1 MIRWTWMLAVALL
14 AVSLG
19 TAQGDEAVSLTPEQ
33 TEFFEKQVRPILD
46 KRCYECHSTDA
57 NEVRGGLRLDS
68 RDGWAVGGDSGPA
81 IVPTKPDE
89 SLLIA
94 AIRYA
99 DENTAMPPQGKLPA
113 AEIEI
118 LTQWVQRG
126 APDPRA
132 GQAGPVR
139 QEIDLEKGRQH
150 WAYQPIRPV
159 AVPDV
164 RQSQWPRNNIDRFIL
179 ARQEAQALS
188 PTRDAAP
195 EVLIRRVYFD
205 LIGLPPT
212 PEEVDAFLKDCA
224 TDGGSTA
231 AYERLV
237 HQLLASPH
245 FGERWGR
252 HWLDVARYAE
262 SLTLRGFVFTDAWR
276 YRDYVIDSFNQ
287 DRPFDRMMMEQVAGD
302 LLPAED
308 WQQSRRQVTATA
320 FLAIGNINLE
330 EQDKAALV
338 MDVVDEQLDAIGKA
352 FLAQTVTCARCH
364 DHKFDPIPTA
374 DYYALAGIFKSTRSL
389 NHSNVSAWIQ
399 QPLAVDAAREAEL
412 VKQEALLQAHEDQIK
427 KAKKS
432 LAEMAA
438 TPTRAGDV
446 PQLKPIPITDLPGIV
461 VDDTQAK
468 RVGEWTG
475 STTIATYVG
484 DGYIHDAD
492 AGKGTKTVTFIP
504 ELPES
509 GQYEVRIAYPIG
521 ANRATNTAVT
531 VFSADGEFEISLNQ
545 RVPGEIDGRFERLG
559 RYRFEKAGQSFV
571 IVSNAGTDGVVV
583 ADAVQ
588 FIPVESLADAK
599 EKLPTPVMSTP
610 PPEDESA
617 MRKQLASQIKQLEAE
632 LKQMTEAGPRRE
644 RVISVRED
652 DTVGDTQ
659 IHVRGNVHNLGAKVP
674 RGFLRVLPVQE
685 QFPISSKESG
695 RLQLAQW
702 LAHPENPLPARVMV
716 NRIWHHLFGAGLVRT
731 VDNFGTTGE
740 VPSHPELLDYLA
752 TRYRDLGMSTKSLI
766 QEIVLS
772 RTYQL
777 ASEVSPAAPASA
789 DLENRLLTRANRRRL
804 DAECIRDA
812 MLLVSGQLDLTPGGP
827 SYKSGLSSDFDYK
840 HTDTRRSVY
849 SSWFRN
855 GLPEVLEAFDVADP
869 SVPSGRR
876 NVSTVATQALF
887 MLNHPWVREQATA
900 AARKL
905 LAEPGLDDVARLDRA
920 FRVTMGRCPTS
931 TEREISLKHIQ
942 ASSAGTPEEQTAAW
956 ASLLQSLFA
965 SIDFRYVE

>member
-1 MIRWTWMLAVALL
+1 MMRWNGILIVALL
-14 AVSLG
+14 AIGSAAALADDVVPS
-19 TAQGDEAVSLTPEQ
+19 TSEQ
-33 TEFFEKQVRPILD
+33 IEFFEKHVRPILVS
-46 KRCYECHSTDA
+46 RCYECHSTDA
-57 NEVRGGLRLDS
+57 DEVRGGLRLDS
-68 RDGWAVGGDSGPA
+68 REGWVAGGDSGPA
-81 IVPTKPDE
+81 IVPSKPDE

-94 AIRYA
+94 AIRYE
-99 DENTAMPPQGKLPA
+99 DDSTAMPPKGKLPA

-126 APDPRA
+126 APDPRV
-132 GQAGPVR
+132 GQVGPAR
-139 QEIDLEKGRQH
+139 KEIDLEKGRQH
-150 WAYQPIRPV
+150 WAYQPIRAS
-159 AVPDV
+159 AVPGV
-164 RQSQWPRNNIDRFIL
+164 RMAEWPRNDIDRFIL
-179 ARQEAQALS
+179 ARQEAQGLT
-188 PTRDAAP
+188 PGGDAEP

-212 PEEVDAFLKDCA
+212 PEEVDAFVKDCA
-224 TDGGSTA
+224 AETGRTA

-237 HQLLASPH
+237 NQLLASSH

-262 SLTLRGFVFTDAWR
+262 SLTLRGFIFTDAWR
-276 YRDYVIDSFNQ
+276 YRDYVIESFNQ
-287 DRPFDRMMMEQVAGD
+287 DRPFDQMMMEQVAGD
-302 LLPAED
+302 LLPAVD

-320 FLAIGNINLE
+320 FLALGNTNLE
-330 EQDKAALV
+330 EQDKTALV
-338 MDVVDEQLDAIGKA
+338 MDVVDEQIDTISKA

-374 DYYALAGIFKSTRSL
+374 DYYALAGILKSTRAL

-399 QPLAVDAAREAEL
+399 RPLAVDAERETEL
-412 VKQEALLQAHEDQIK
+412 VKQEALVRAQEDRIK
-427 KAKKS
+427 QAKKS
-432 LAEMAA
+432 LAEIAA
-438 TPTRAGDV
+438 TPTPPGDS
-446 PQLKPIPITDLPGIV
+446 PQLKPVPIKDLSGIV
-461 VDDTQAK
+461 VDDAQAK
-468 RVGEWTG
+468 RVGDWTS
-475 STTIATYVG
+475 STSVATYVG
-484 DGYIHDAD
+484 EGYIHDANSE
-492 AGKGTKTVTFIP
+492 KGTKTVTFIP
-504 ELPES
+504 ELPAS

-545 RVPGEIDGRFERLG
+545 RVPGDIDGRFQKLG

-588 FIPVESLADAK
+588 FIPVESLTDAK
-599 EKLPTPVMSTP
+599 ETQPTLVISAPS
-610 PPEDESA
+610 EDKEGLQ
-617 MRKQLASQIKQLEAE
+617 KQMAAQLKTLEAD
-632 LKQMTEAGPRRE
+632 LKQMKETGPRRDQI
-644 RVISVRED
+644 ISVRED

-659 IHVRGNVHNLGAKVP
+659 IHIRGNVHNLGEKVP
-674 RGFLRVLPVQE
+674 RGFLRVLPVKD
-685 QFPISSKESG
+685 QFPISAKESG

-702 LAHPENPLPARVMV
+702 LAHPDNPLPARVMV
-716 NRIWHHLFGAGLVRT
+716 NRVWHHLFGVGLVRT

-740 VPSHPELLDYLA
+740 TPSHPELLDYLA
-752 TRYRDLGMSTKSLI
+752 IRYRESGMSTKSLI
-766 QEIVLS
+766 REIVLS

-777 ASEVSPAAPASA
+777 ASEALPDAPALA
-789 DLENRLLTRANRRRL
+789 DPENRLLTRANRRRL

-812 MLLVSGQLDLTPGGP
+812 MLLASGQLDLTPGGP
-827 SYKSGLSSDFDYK
+827 SYKPDLNSDFDYK

-855 GLPEVLEAFDVADP
+855 GLPEVLEAFDVADS

-887 MLNHPWVREQATA
+887 MLNHPWVGEQATA

-905 LAEPGLDDVARLDRA
+905 LAESGLDDAARLDRA
-920 FRVTMGRCPTS
+920 FRVTVGRSPTS
-931 TEREISLKHIQ
+931 TEREISLRHVQ
-942 ASSAGTPEEQTAAW
+942 AANSSTEQSVAW
-956 ASLLQSLFA
+956 ATLLQSLFA

>member
-1 MIRWTWMLAVALL
+1 MIERIGMLAAALL
-14 AVSLG
+14 ALSSSVAFSDDSG
-19 TAQGDEAVSLTPEQ
+19 SPTSESI
-33 TEFFEKQVRPILD
+33 EFFEKQVRPILVS
-46 KRCYECHSTDA
+46 RCYECHSTEA

-68 RDGWAVGGDSGPA
+68 RDGWATGGDSGPA
-81 IVPTKPDE
+81 IVPENPDE

-94 AIRYA
+94 AVRYG
-99 DENTAMPPQGKLPA
+99 DESTAMPPKGKLPV

-118 LTQWVQRG
+118 LTQWVLRG
-126 APDPRA
+126 APDPRTDSA
-132 GQAGPVR
+132 QPAR
-139 QEIDLEKGRQH
+139 TEIDLEKGRQH
-150 WAYQPIRPV
+150 WAYQPVRPV
-159 AVPDV
+159 PVPAV
-164 RQSQWPRNNIDRFIL
+164 RQSAWPRNDIDRFIL
-179 ARQEAQALS
+179 ARQEAQGLT
-188 PTRDAAP
+188 PTRDATP

-205 LIGLPPT
+205 LIGLPPS
-212 PEEVDAFLKDCA
+212 PEEIAAFVSECTAGDP
-224 TDGGSTA
+224 TA
-231 AYERLV
+231 AYQQLV
-237 HQLLASPH
+237 TQLLASPH

-287 DRPFDRMMMEQVAGD
+287 DRPFDQMIREQVAGD
-302 LLPAED
+302 LLPADD

-320 FLAIGNINLE
+320 FLAIGNTNLE

-338 MDVVDEQLDAIGKA
+338 MDVVDEQIDTISKA

-374 DYYALAGIFKSTRSL
+374 DYYALAGILKSTRAL

-399 QPLAVDAAREAEL
+399 QPLAVDAEREAEL
-412 VKQEALLQAHEDQIK
+412 VKQEALIQAQEDRIK
-427 KAKKS
+427 QAKKS
-432 LAEMAA
+432 LAEIAA
-438 TPTRAGDV
+438 TPTPAGDS
-446 PQLKPIPITDLPGIV
+446 PRLKPISLQDLPGIV
-461 VDDTQAK
+461 VDDAQAK
-468 RVGEWTG
+468 RVGEWTS

-484 DGYIHDAD
+484 EGYIHDAD
-492 AGKGTKTVTFIP
+492 AGKGTKTVTFNP

-521 ANRATNTAVT
+521 ANRATNAAVT
-531 VFSADGEFEISLNQ
+531 VFSADGEFNISLNQ
-545 RVPGEIDGRFERLG
+545 RVPGDIDGRFQKLG

-571 IVSNAGTDGVVV
+571 IVSNAGTDGVVI

-588 FIPVESLADAK
+588 FIPVESLVDAK
-599 EKLPTPVMSTP
+599 EKPPAPVISAA
-610 PPEDESA
+610 PPEDKEA
-617 MRKQLASQIKQLEAE
+617 MRKQIAAQIKTLEAE
-632 LKQMTEAGPRRE
+632 LKQLTESGPRRE
-644 RVISVRED
+644 RIISVRED

-674 RGFLRVLPVQE
+674 RGFLRVLPVQA

-716 NRIWHHLFGAGLVRT
+716 NRIWHHLFGVGLVRT

-740 VPSHPELLDYLA
+740 QPSHPELLDHLA
-752 TRYRDLGMSTKSLI
+752 TRYREVGMSTKSLI
-766 QEIVLS
+766 REIVLS

-777 ASEVSPAAPASA
+777 ASETTTDVAAAA
-789 DLENRLLTRANRRRL
+789 DPENRLLTRANRRRL

-827 SYKSGLSSDFDYK
+827 SYKPNLNSDFEYK

-855 GLPEVLEAFDVADP
+855 GLPEVLEAFDIADP
-869 SVPSGRR
+869 SMPTGRR

-887 MLNHPWVREQATA
+887 MLNHPWVGEQATA

-905 LAEPGLDDVARLDRA
+905 RAERGLDDVARLDRA
-920 FRVTMGRCPTS
+920 FRLTLGRDPTS

-942 ASSAGTPEEQTAAW
+942 SSAANSPAAQNAAW
-956 ASLLQSLFA
+956 ANLLQSLFA

>member
-1 MIRWTWMLAVALL
+1 MMRWIWMLAIALPIACWEEVSAEEAASL
-14 AVSLG
+14 A
-19 TAQGDEAVSLTPEQ
+19 PEQ
-33 TEFFEKQVRPILD
+33 VEFFEKQVRPILV

-57 NEVRGGLRLDS
+57 DEVRGGLQLDS
-68 RDGWAVGGDSGPA
+68 RNGWAVGGDSGPA
-81 IVPTKPDE
+81 IIPEKPDE

-118 LTQWVQRG
+118 LTKWIEQG
-126 APDPRA
+126 APDPRIGKTSPA
-132 GQAGPVR
+132 RA
-139 QEIDLEKGRQH
+139 EIDLEKGRQH
-150 WAYQPIRPV
+150 WAYQPIRSV

-164 RQSQWPRNNIDRFIL
+164 RQAQWPRNNIDRFIL
-179 ARQEAQALS
+179 ARQEAVGLS
-188 PTRDAAP
+188 PTRDATP
-195 EVLIRRVYFD
+195 EVLIRRIYFD
-205 LIGLPPT
+205 LIGLPPS
-212 PEEVDAFLKDCA
+212 PEEIDAFIQDCA
-224 TDGGSTA
+224 GEQGAAA

-237 HQLLASPH
+237 TKLLASPH

-252 HWLDVARYAE
+252 HWLDVVRYAE

-276 YRDYVIDSFNQ
+276 YRDYVIDAFNQ
-287 DRPFDRMMMEQVAGD
+287 DRPFDQMMMEQVAGD
-302 LLPAED
+302 LLPADD
-308 WQQSRRQVTATA
+308 WQQSRQQVTATA
-320 FLAIGNINLE
+320 FLAIGNTNLE

-338 MDVVDEQLDAIGKA
+338 MDVVDEQLDTIGKA
-352 FLAQTVTCARCH
+352 FLAQTLSCARCH
-364 DHKFDPIPTA
+364 DHKFDPIPTS
-374 DYYALAGIFKSTRSL
+374 DYYALAGILKSTRAL

-399 QPLAVDAAREAEL
+399 QPLAVDAVREAEL
-412 VKQEALLQAHEDQIK
+412 VKQEALLQAQEDRIK
-427 KAKKS
+427 RAKKS
-432 LAEMAA
+432 LAEIAA
-438 TPTRAGDV
+438 TPTQAGDT
-446 PQLKPIPITDLPGIV
+446 PRLTPIALKDLPGIV

-468 RVGEWTG
+468 RVGEWTN
-475 STTIATYVG
+475 STSVKSFVG
-484 DGYIHDAD
+484 EGYIHDAD

-509 GQYEVRIAYPIG
+509 GQYEVRIAYTIG
-521 ANRATNTAVT
+521 TNRTTNAAIT

-545 RVPGEIDGRFERLG
+545 RVPGDIDGRFERLG
-559 RYRFEKAGQSFV
+559 RYRFEKTGQSFV

-599 EKLPTPVMSTP
+599 EKLPTPMTSP
-610 PPEDESA
+610 PPSEDKA
-617 MRKQLASQIKQLEAE
+617 AARKQLASQIKQLEAE
-632 LKQMTEAGPRRE
+632 LKQMTEAGPRRD
-644 RVISVRED
+644 RIISVRED
-652 DTVGDTQ
+652 DTVGDTS
-659 IHVRGNVHNLGAKVP
+659 IHIRGNVHNLGAKVP
-674 RGFLRVLPVQE
+674 RGFLRVLSVPG
-685 QFPISSKESG
+685 QFPISPKESG

-702 LAHPENPLPARVMV
+702 LAHRDNPLPARVMA
-716 NRIWHHLFGAGLVRT
+716 NRIWHHLLGVGLVRT

-752 TRYRDLGMSTKSLI
+752 TQYREGGMSTKSLI
-766 QEIVLS
+766 REIVLS

-777 ASEVSPAAPASA
+777 ASVEAPEIEVSA
-789 DLENRLLTRANRRRL
+789 DPENRLLTRANRRRL

-812 MLLVSGQLDLTPGGP
+812 MLFVSGQIDLTPGGP
-827 SYKSGLSSDFDYK
+827 TYKPDLNSDFEYK

-900 AARKL
+900 AAKQL
-905 LAEPGLDDVARLDRA
+905 LAEPGLDEAARLDRV
-920 FRVTMGRCPTS
+920 FRMTMGRYPTS
-931 TEREISLKHIQ
+931 TEREISLRHLQ
-942 ASSAGTPEEQTAAW
+942 EAGARSPAEETAVW